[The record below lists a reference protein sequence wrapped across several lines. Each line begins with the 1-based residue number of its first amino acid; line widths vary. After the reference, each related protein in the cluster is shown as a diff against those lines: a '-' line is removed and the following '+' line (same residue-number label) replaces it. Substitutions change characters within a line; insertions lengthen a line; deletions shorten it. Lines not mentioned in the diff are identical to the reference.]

1 MREIGGYFELLCDGR
16 EPSTYREGV
25 LLNSGRHALRWII
38 RTLGVKCVHV
48 PFYTCPVVDEALAR
62 EGCEV
67 RHYALDDGLLPASDF
82 SMSDFVIYNNYFGVC
97 GENVRKVAARY
108 PNTIVDAA
116 QAFYAKP
123 LGRASFYSPRK
134 FFGLPDGGIAVGEG
148 LPSAD
153 GLERDVSYGRS
164 LHLLKRLDC
173 GAKSGYADFKEAS
186 QELRDAPV
194 RAMSTLSRALLEK
207 VDYEA
212 SRLRRIANFR
222 FLDAHLHST
231 FPFAMAPD
239 DVPMVY
245 PFVTEDATLRT
256 RLIEQKIYVATY
268 WPEISGCDALRE
280 RILPLP
286 IDQRYGESDMQR
298 IFDCIKE
305 GVKT

>member
-16 EPSTYREGV
+16 EPGTGRDGI

-38 RTLGVKCVHV
+38 RALGVKCVHV
-48 PFYTCPVVDEALAR
+48 PFYTCPVVDEALAL

-67 RHYALDDGLLPASDF
+67 RHYALNDDLLPACDF
-82 SMSDFVIYNNYFGVC
+82 PASDFVIYNNYFGVC
-97 GENVRKVAARY
+97 GENAKSVTARY
-108 PNTIVDAA
+108 PNVIIDAA
-116 QAFYAKP
+116 QAFYAEP

-134 FFGLPDGGIAVGEG
+134 FFGVPDGGIAVGGG

-164 LHLLKRLDC
+164 MYLLKRLDC
-173 GAKSGYADFKEAS
+173 GAESGYADFRKAS

-194 RAMSTLSRALLEK
+194 RAMSALSRALLGK

-212 SRLRRIANFR
+212 SRLRRLANFR

-245 PFVTEDATLRT
+245 PFVTEDASLRA
-256 RLIEQKIYVATY
+256 RLIRQKIYVATY
-268 WPEISGCDALRE
+268 WPEISGCDSLRE

-286 IDQRYGESDMQR
+286 LDQRYGEADMKR
-298 IFDCIKE
+298 IVACVKE
-305 GVKT
+305 GGAA